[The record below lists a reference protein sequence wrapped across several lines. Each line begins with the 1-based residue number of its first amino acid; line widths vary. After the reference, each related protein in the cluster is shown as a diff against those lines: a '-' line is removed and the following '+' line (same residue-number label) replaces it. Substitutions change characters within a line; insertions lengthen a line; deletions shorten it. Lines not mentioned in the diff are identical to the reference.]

1 MSYGVFECSDWLDL
15 TSPVGIRSTSFSY
28 RIIPVAWDIESVV
41 LWFESHSGAGNH
53 DEGSLIFQ
61 GVYPVP
67 SMFDY
72 WLFSALFWVI
82 KQYVSRFICCNNY
95 FASFDKSMTL
105 FCRHFLGIFS
115 LVIWKPRDSWKYFQE
130 FVIAIASIAFSNG
143 ATNWIRISL
152 SFVFV
157 YSVCIII
164 VGFFSRIFSL
174 AHVCHVV
181 GSSEYSGTMWP
192 FNGTFSQ
199 WFYIYSVSSST
210 MLKVTWNPEWNV
222 ILRSVG
228 RYRKSFDGRSW
239 YVHGF
244 SWLVLLRHVTSRELT
259 RHSCRDDMG
268 LMPVGKSGSLHILV
282 SVYSELC
289 GTQRV
294 ESLKCGNEFTLKVYG
309 YQLHNGQLRQRH
321 VRVLKFHPIL
331 RGVWYGYARS
341 FVFECEMQLD
351 PRING
356 LIGWVNHEWFLVFL
370 LVSLT
375 LL

>member
-1 MSYGVFECSDWLDL
+1 MSYGVFECFDWLDL

-41 LWFESHSGAGNH
+41 LWFESHSGVGNH

-152 SFVFV
+152 SFVF
-157 YSVCIII
+157 C
-164 VGFFSRIFSL
+164 L
-174 AHVCHVV
+174 
-181 GSSEYSGTMWP
+181 
-192 FNGTFSQ
+192 
-199 WFYIYSVSSST
+199 
-210 MLKVTWNPEWNV
+210 
-222 ILRSVG
+222 
-228 RYRKSFDGRSW
+228 
-239 YVHGF
+239 
-244 SWLVLLRHVTSRELT
+244 
-259 RHSCRDDMG
+259 
-268 LMPVGKSGSLHILV
+268 
-282 SVYSELC
+282 
-289 GTQRV
+289 
-294 ESLKCGNEFTLKVYG
+294 
-309 YQLHNGQLRQRH
+309 
-321 VRVLKFHPIL
+321 
-331 RGVWYGYARS
+331 
-341 FVFECEMQLD
+341 
-351 PRING
+351 
-356 LIGWVNHEWFLVFL
+356 
-370 LVSLT
+370 
-375 LL
+375 

>member
-1 MSYGVFECSDWLDL
+1 MWFFFLVFFLLHMCATWWGL
-15 TSPVGIRSTSFSY
+15 VNIRG
-28 RIIPVAWDIESVV
+28 PCDHLMV
-41 LWFESHSGAGNH
+41 
-53 DEGSLIFQ
+53 
-61 GVYPVP
+61 
-67 SMFDY
+67 
-72 WLFSALFWVI
+72 
-82 KQYVSRFICCNNY
+82 
-95 FASFDKSMTL
+95 
-105 FCRHFLGIFS
+105 HFLS
-115 LVIWKPRDSWKYFQE
+115 
-130 FVIAIASIAFSNG
+130 
-143 ATNWIRISL
+143 
-152 SFVFV
+152 
-157 YSVCIII
+157 
-164 VGFFSRIFSL
+164 GF
-174 AHVCHVV
+174 
-181 GSSEYSGTMWP
+181 
-192 FNGTFSQ
+192 TF
-199 WFYIYSVSSST
+199 YSVSSST

-294 ESLKCGNEFTLKVYG
+294 ESLKCGYEFTLKVYG
-309 YQLHNGQLRQRH
+309 YQLHNGQLRQSH

-356 LIGWVNHEWFLVFL
+356 LIGWVNHEWLLVFL

>member
-82 KQYVSRFICCNNY
+82 KQYVSRFICCNNS
-95 FASFDKSMTL
+95 FVSFDKSMTL

-164 VGFFSRIFSL
+164 VGFF
-174 AHVCHVV
+174 
-181 GSSEYSGTMWP
+181 
-192 FNGTFSQ
+192 
-199 WFYIYSVSSST
+199 
-210 MLKVTWNPEWNV
+210 
-222 ILRSVG
+222 
-228 RYRKSFDGRSW
+228 
-239 YVHGF
+239 
-244 SWLVLLRHVTSRELT
+244 
-259 RHSCRDDMG
+259 
-268 LMPVGKSGSLHILV
+268 
-282 SVYSELC
+282 
-289 GTQRV
+289 
-294 ESLKCGNEFTLKVYG
+294 
-309 YQLHNGQLRQRH
+309 
-321 VRVLKFHPIL
+321 
-331 RGVWYGYARS
+331 
-341 FVFECEMQLD
+341 
-351 PRING
+351 
-356 LIGWVNHEWFLVFL
+356 FLVFFL
-370 LVSLT
+370 LHMCATWWGLVNIQGPCDHLMVHFLSGFTFIPFQVQLCWKW
-375 LL
+375 LEIQNGM